1 MKECVGCRHMF
12 CEDDLQ
18 SYFGG
23 APDNYRNCPHCR
35 YEAPPGESFARG
47 LHGMQLQLLAC
58 VGRVAGLDPVEE

>member
-47 LHGMQLQLLAC
+47 LHGMQLQLLA
-58 VGRVAGLDPVEE
+58 